1 LNSKIM
7 QRGFTLIELV
17 VVLSIVAVLAGIALP
32 RMVNLQRD
40 ARIGQLQGV
49 RGSIVSGATLIH
61 SAMLARRGL
70 PDAAPCPGGGGAP
83 ADNLLTGA
91 GTACTEGGLVQTMH
105 GYPAA
110 TAQGILSASGL
121 GTSFNPT
128 ATDLAADGYRITI
141 RGNSTTIERIDAPS
155 PTGCSF
161 IYTEPVQ
168 SWTAP
173 IHSPL
178 ITSGC

>member
-1 LNSKIM
+1 M

-17 VVLSIVAVLAGIALP
+17 VVLTIIAVLAGIALP
-32 RMVNLQRD
+32 RMVNLQRE
-40 ARIGQLQGV
+40 ARIGQLQSA
-49 RGSIVSGATLIH
+49 RGSIVSASTLIH
-61 SAMLARRGL
+61 SAMLARRGM
-70 PDAAPCPGGGGAP
+70 PDTAPCPAAGSAI
-83 ADNLLTGA
+83 ADNQLSGP

-105 GYPAA
+105 GYPA
-110 TAQGILSASGL
+110 SSGL
-121 GTSFNPT
+121 GIVSAAGLGTNFNPT
-128 ATDLAADGYRITI
+128 TAELAAEGYRITI
-141 RGNSTTIERIDAPS
+141 RGNSTTVERIDAQS

-161 IYTEPVQ
+161 IYTEPIQ